1 MTMFET
7 DLSGIRLLVLD
18 VDGVMTDGRICLDA
32 DGRETKVFHVT
43 DGAGMKYWQRV
54 GREIAIISG
63 RDAPATAHRAKELGV
78 RHLRQGVKVKLPV
91 YESILAELGLKPEQ
105 TAVMG
110 DDLPDLPLLRRCGFA
125 IAPANAVAEVRAE
138 AELVTERRGGAGAVR
153 EAIEFILRRTGDWE
167 TVMRRYDLGGEA
179 P

>member
-63 RDAPATAHRAKELGV
+63 RDAPATAHRARELGV

-110 DDLPDLPLLRRCGFA
+110 DDLPDLPLLRHCGLA
-125 IAPANAVAEVRAE
+125 IAPANAVAEVKQASH
-138 AELVTERRGGAGAVR
+138 LVTRAAGGEGAVR
-153 EAIEFILRRTGDWE
+153 EVIEALLRQAGLWEAIMQRYRQE
-167 TVMRRYDLGGEA
+167 TS
-179 P
+179 